1 MRREYPV
8 AEEKA
13 VTDVI
18 EPNPMLFAFAYMFQ
32 VITVYQCRSSLG
44 YPMTNLQMM

>member
-13 VTDVI
+13 VAHVV
-18 EPNPMLFAFAYMFQ
+18 ELNSMLFALAHTFQ
-32 VITVYQCRSSLG
+32 ATTVHQRRSRLG
-44 YPMTNLQMM
+44 DLMNNLQMM